1 MKKTLTVNLGG
12 TVYNI
17 DEDAYRLLDDY
28 LNNLKIHFRKQQGA
42 DEIIDDI
49 EARISELF
57 SEKIAGGKQVITISD
72 VEEIIV
78 RLGKPEDFEDQEDE
92 VNTGKSAGT
101 NGENNSRN
109 SSEKNNETNS
119 NAKEQSAQNKQ
130 QEQPYS
136 SRTSHVK
143 QRLYR
148 DPDHKMLGG
157 VAAGIAAYLDWDVTL
172 VRILMV
178 FFVFIP
184 YTPVIIA
191 YLIAWIV
198 IPEAQTAA
206 EKLSMRG
213 QAVTIENIGK
223 TVTDGFEK
231 VANNVNDY
239 VNSEKPRTLLQKIAD
254 VIISVAAF
262 LFKLFLAALVIVC
275 CPVLFVLAIVFI
287 SLIVCA
293 IGLAIG
299 GGAFIFNL
307 IPAID
312 WDPIIT
318 ISPFLT
324 IAGTMGGV
332 LLIGIPLVG
341 LVYTIFRQLFN
352 WTPMGAGVK
361 WSLFAF
367 WLIGATFFFISL
379 SAYGW
384 HWPY

>member
-17 DEDAYRLLDDY
+17 DEDAYRLLDNY

-57 SEKIAGGKQVITISD
+57 SEKMAGGKQVITIAD

-78 RLGKPEDFEDQEDE
+78 RLGKPEDFDDQEDE
-92 VNTGKSAGT
+92 KNSETNTGKTSET
-101 NGENNSRN
+101 K
-109 SSEKNNETNS
+109 SSERD
-119 NAKEQSAQNKQ
+119 QSAQNKQ
-130 QEQPYS
+130 QEQPHS
-136 SRTSHVK
+136 SRTAHVK

-157 VAAGIAAYLDWDVTL
+157 VAAGISAYLDWDVTL

-299 GGAFIFNL
+299 GGAFLFNL

-312 WDPIIT
+312 WEPIIT

-332 LLIGIPLVG
+332 LLVGIPLVG

>member
-17 DEDAYRLLDDY
+17 DEDAYRLLDNY
-28 LNNLKIHFRKQQGA
+28 LNNLKMHFHKQQGA
-42 DEIIDDI
+42 EEIIDDI
-49 EARISELF
+49 ESRISELF
-57 SEKIAGGKQVITISD
+57 TERIAAGKQVITISD

-78 RLGKPEDFEDQEDE
+78 RLGRPEDFEDQEE
-92 VNTGKSAGT
+92 
-101 NGENNSRN
+101 
-109 SSEKNNETNS
+109 ETNTETKS
-119 NAKEQSAQNKQ
+119 DRKEQTEQSKQ
-130 QEQPYS
+130 QEQTNSGRS
-136 SRTSHVK
+136 SNVK

-157 VAAGIAAYLDWDVTL
+157 VAAGLAAYFDWDVTL
-172 VRILMV
+172 IRILMV
-178 FFVFIP
+178 FLVFIP

-206 EKLSMRG
+206 EKLNMRG

-239 VNSEKPRTLLQKIAD
+239 VNSNRPRTLLQKIAD

-262 LFKLFLAALVIVC
+262 LFKLLLAAMIVVC
-275 CPVLFVLAIVFI
+275 CPVLFLLAIVFI
-287 SLIVCA
+287 SLLIGA

-307 IPAID
+307 IPSINWEPVMA
-312 WDPIIT
+312 
-318 ISPFLT
+318 ISPFFT
-324 IAGTMGGV
+324 IAGAMGGV
-332 LLIGIPLVG
+332 LFIGIPLVG

-352 WTPMGAGVK
+352 WTPMGTGLK
-361 WSLFAF
+361 WSLFVF
-367 WLIGATFFFISL
+367 WLIGAAFFFISL

>member
-17 DEDAYRLLDDY
+17 DEDAYRLLDNY
-28 LNNLKIHFRKQQGA
+28 LNNLKIHFRQQQGA

-78 RLGKPEDFEDQEDE
+78 RLGKPEDFDDQEDE
-92 VNTGKSAGT
+92 KNSAKNT
-101 NGENNSRN
+101 
-109 SSEKNNETNS
+109 EKNSETKS
-119 NAKEQSAQNKQ
+119 CESEQSEQSKQ
-130 QEQPYS
+130 QEQPNSGRS
-136 SRTSHVK
+136 SNVK

-157 VAAGIAAYLDWDVTL
+157 VAAGLAAYFDWDVTL
-172 VRILMV
+172 IRILMV
-178 FFVFIP
+178 FLVFIP
-184 YTPVIIA
+184 YTPVILA

-206 EKLSMRG
+206 EKLNMRG

-239 VNSEKPRTLLQKIAD
+239 VNSNRPRTLLQKIAD

-262 LFKLFLAALVIVC
+262 LFKLLLAAMIVVC
-275 CPVLFVLAIVFI
+275 CPVLFLLAIVFI
-287 SLIVCA
+287 SLLIGA

-307 IPAID
+307 IPSIN
-312 WDPIIT
+312 WEPIMA
-318 ISPFLT
+318 ISPFFT
-324 IAGTMGGV
+324 IAGAMGGV
-332 LLIGIPLVG
+332 LFIGIPLVG

-352 WTPMGAGVK
+352 WTPMGTGLK
-361 WSLFAF
+361 WSLFVF

>member
-17 DEDAYRLLDDY
+17 DEDAYRLLDNY

-57 SEKIAGGKQVITISD
+57 SEKMAGGKQVITIAD

-78 RLGKPEDFEDQEDE
+78 RLGKPEDFDDQED
-92 VNTGKSAGT
+92 
-101 NGENNSRN
+101 
-109 SSEKNNETNS
+109 EKNNETNTGKNS
-119 NAKEQSAQNKQ
+119 ETKSSEREQTAQSKQ
-130 QEQPYS
+130 QEQPHN
-136 SRTSHVK
+136 SRTAHVK

-239 VNSEKPRTLLQKIAD
+239 VNSEKPRSLLQKIAD

-299 GGAFIFNL
+299 GGAFLFNL
-307 IPAID
+307 IPAFD
-312 WDPIIT
+312 WEPIIT

-332 LLIGIPLVG
+332 LLVGIPLVG

-361 WSLFAF
+361 WSLFVF